1 MEDPTV
7 GDPRKTVPC
16 FPTEV
21 ELSEGMREV
30 EALTTSTY
38 PDEERR
44 DLRARKIQSH
54 VWAHLPRPDL
64 GEEELTM
71 RRELDRLLLDSAP
84 EEDQSTEHSE

>member
-7 GDPRKTVPC
+7 GDPRKTVLC

-44 DLRARKIQSH
+44 DLRARKTQSH
-54 VWAHLPRPDL
+54 VWAHLPRPDS
-64 GEEELTM
+64 GEEEPKM
-71 RRELDRLLLDSAP
+71 RRELDQLLLDLAP
-84 EEDQSTEHSE
+84 EEGRLTERSE